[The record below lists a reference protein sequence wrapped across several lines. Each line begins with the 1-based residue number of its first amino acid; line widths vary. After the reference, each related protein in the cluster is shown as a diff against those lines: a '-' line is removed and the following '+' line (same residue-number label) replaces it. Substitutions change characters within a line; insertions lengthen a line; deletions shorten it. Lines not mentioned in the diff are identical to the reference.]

1 MKASTGFRGNY
12 RLLPPFASRDSGDA
26 RAPAFDAFFL
36 FRFDAKTSG
45 GQDPG
50 ATAIARPAPAIAVQ
64 LQNLDMLRQPIEKRA
79 GETLAFPSKRGI
91 YQAMKFEALKFET
104 PCACSTLRRAARAV
118 TAAYD
123 AALAPSGLRITQ
135 FSILRKLAR
144 LGPLPV
150 TRLAAEAALDRS
162 TMGRNLN
169 PLERRGLVRIEVGN
183 VDQRERVAHLTAAGE
198 AAIEAALPH
207 WRKAQERIAALVQ
220 PSAIGELADQLD
232 ALGTREQNPA

>member
-1 MKASTGFRGNY
+1 MEF
-12 RLLPPFASRDSGDA
+12 
-26 RAPAFDAFFL
+26 
-36 FRFDAKTSG
+36 
-45 GQDPG
+45 
-50 ATAIARPAPAIAVQ
+50 
-64 LQNLDMLRQPIEKRA
+64 
-79 GETLAFPSKRGI
+79 ETLC
-91 YQAMKFEALKFET
+91 T
-104 PCACSTLRRAARAV
+104 CTTLRRATRAV

-135 FSILRKLAR
+135 FSILRKLAHF
-144 LGPLPV
+144 GPLPV

-162 TMGRNLN
+162 TMGNLN

-207 WRKAQERIAALVQ
+207 WRKAQERTAALVQ

-232 ALGTREQNPA
+232 ALGAREQIPA

>member
-1 MKASTGFRGNY
+1 M
-12 RLLPPFASRDSGDA
+12 
-26 RAPAFDAFFL
+26 
-36 FRFDAKTSG
+36 
-45 GQDPG
+45 
-50 ATAIARPAPAIAVQ
+50 
-64 LQNLDMLRQPIEKRA
+64 E
-79 GETLAFPSKRGI
+79 
-91 YQAMKFEALKFET
+91 FEA
-104 PCACSTLRRAARAV
+104 PCACGTLRRATRAI

-135 FSILRKLAR
+135 FGILRNLAR

-169 PLERRGLVRIEVGN
+169 PLERRGLVRIEAGN
-183 VDQRERVAHLTAAGE
+183 IDRRERVAYLTAAGE

-220 PSAIGELADQLD
+220 PSAIGELAHQLD
-232 ALGTREQNPA
+232 AVGARERIPA

>member
-1 MKASTGFRGNY
+1 
-12 RLLPPFASRDSGDA
+12 
-26 RAPAFDAFFL
+26 
-36 FRFDAKTSG
+36 
-45 GQDPG
+45 
-50 ATAIARPAPAIAVQ
+50 
-64 LQNLDMLRQPIEKRA
+64 
-79 GETLAFPSKRGI
+79 
-91 YQAMKFEALKFET
+91 MKFEALKFEA
-104 PCACSTLRRAARAV
+104 PCTCMTLRRAARAV

-135 FSILRKLAR
+135 FGILRKLAHF
-144 LGPLPV
+144 GPLPV

-232 ALGTREQNPA
+232 ALGAREQIPA